1 MDLYLPRAPSALAGR
16 RAPGVEV
23 PVRPAQPPAHPAVV
37 AVAVAVAA
45 AAAAVAAAVAA
56 ALGRRGVQRPL
67 RAPQGM
73 RRGAATCSQNYHVIT
88 EATSQNNESFVRIIL
103 ILTETAN
110 NVDPRL
116 REVAP
121 RSQREPAG
129 GIHAI

>member
-1 MDLYLPRAPSALAGR
+1 MDLYLPRAPGALAGR
-16 RAPGVEV
+16 GAPGVEV

-73 RRGAATCSQNYHVIT
+73 RGGAATFS
-88 EATSQNNESFVRIIL
+88 
-103 ILTETAN
+103 
-110 NVDPRL
+110 
-116 REVAP
+116 
-121 RSQREPAG
+121 
-129 GIHAI
+129 